1 MKVAVAHWNGRIA
14 PVFDTARQVH
24 IIEADQGRVLRE
36 RQATLPEDPIV
47 QKALRLVALDVDTL
61 VCGAISR
68 PLQEMIAAYGIQVIP
83 FVAGD
88 LHQVMQAFLRGNLM
102 DEAFAMPGCRGRV
115 RQRFR
120 KIRTNGKEVN
130 TMNGR
135 GQGKSSRSSRKQ
147 GQGGQRPGRGGGRMQ
162 AGTAGYCVCPQCGH
176 QEAHQRGVPCVEQK
190 CPQCGTAMTR
200 Q

>member
-1 MKVAVAHWNGRIA
+1 MKVAFAHWNDRIA
-14 PVFDTARQVH
+14 PVFDSARQVH
-24 IIEADQGRVLRE
+24 IVETGSGQVLGE
-36 RQATLPEDPIV
+36 TQAPLPGDPII
-47 QKALRLVALDVDTL
+47 QKALRLSALDVDTL

-88 LHQVMQAFLRGNLM
+88 LNQVIRAFLRGSSM
-102 DEAFAMPGCRGRV
+102 DEVFAMPGCRGRV

-120 KIRTNGKEVN
+120 KTRTNGKEVN

-135 GQGKSSRSSRKQ
+135 GQGMGSGGRK
-147 GQGGQRPGRGGGRMQ
+147 GQGGQRPGRKGGRMQ

>member
-1 MKVAVAHWNGRIA
+1 MKVAFAHWNDRIA

-24 IIEADQGRVLRE
+24 IVETGSGQVLRE
-36 RQATLPEDPIV
+36 SPELLPGDPIV
-47 QKALRLVALDVDTL
+47 QKALRLAALGVDAL

-68 PLQEMIAAYGIQVIP
+68 PLQETIAAYGIQVIP

-88 LHQVMQAFLRGNLM
+88 LHQVIQAFLQGRPM
-102 DEAFAMPGCRGRV
+102 DEAFAMPGCRGRGW
-115 RQRFR
+115 QRRR
-120 KIRTNGKEVN
+120 KTHPIYQEDN

-135 GQGKSSRSSRKQ
+135 GQGMGSGGRK
-147 GQGGQRPGRGGGRMQ
+147 GQGGQRPGRRGGRMG
-162 AGTAGYCVCPQCGH
+162 AGTAGYCTCPQCGH